1 MADSK
6 FLEHGVSI
14 PEWRLNGEVLHA
26 FINQEGR
33 TKDAK
38 FAGYEVIG
46 LAISIAI
53 SASIAIIAAQI
64 SGLRRDRR

>member
-1 MADSK
+1 M
-6 FLEHGVSI
+6 
-14 PEWRLNGEVLHA
+14 LHA

>member
-6 FLEHGVSI
+6 FLEHEASI
-14 PEWRLNGEVLHA
+14 REWRLNGEVLHA

-33 TKDAK
+33 TEDAK

-53 SASIAIIAAQI
+53 TASIAIIAAQI
-64 SGLRRDRR
+64 SGLRRDRH